1 MSDTPCQTPSDVADG
16 PSCSV
21 PRRDTE
27 VSLGPSD
34 GGCCATDAAVMG
46 RPSRAARAAA
56 GAGFLIIAGA
66 LASRQLPGGI
76 ALWPT
81 ALVPTW
87 FGISHLVAS
96 MTGYAGCPELGA
108 IPSVMLARP
117 VATGCGP
124 WERVDRRLGSLAP
137 QERPCCS

>member
-1 MSDTPCQTPSDVADG
+1 MPSNSRSDVAGG

-27 VSLGPSD
+27 APVSPLD
-34 GGCCATDAAVMG
+34 GGCCAADDAVMG
-46 RPSRAARAAA
+46 RPSRAVRAVA
-56 GAGFLIIAGA
+56 GAGFLVIAGA
-66 LASRQLPGGI
+66 LASRQLPGEI

-96 MTGYAGCPELGA
+96 MTGYSGCPELGA

-124 WERVDRRLGSLAP
+124 WERIDRRLGSLA
-137 QERPCCS
+137 S